1 MKIKTLSVCFLLFFA
16 CQKEEDYIQDVFVDY
31 GLNLTLPQYSDLQ
44 TIGNYVFIP
53 NEGVKGIIVYHQD
66 FDTYKSYDRSCTY
79 NPSENCAI
87 IDSINSTIA
96 ICTCCDSK
104 FLLDQNG
111 ETIDGPALLSLKQYK
126 NTLSG
131 DFLHIYN

>member
-1 MKIKTLSVCFLLFFA
+1 MRSRIFGICLLLLFS
-16 CQKEEDYIQDVFVDY
+16 CQKENDYIQDVLVDY
-31 GLNLTLPQYSDLQ
+31 NLKLSLPQYSDLQ
-44 TIGNYVFIP
+44 TVGNHIFIAK
-53 NEGVKGIIVYHQD
+53 EGVKGIIVYHQD

-79 NPSENCAI
+79 NPSENCAK
-87 IDSINSTIA
+87 IDSVNSTIA

-111 ETIDGPALLSLKQYK
+111 ETIDGPALLPLKQYQ
-126 NTLSG
+126 NTHTG